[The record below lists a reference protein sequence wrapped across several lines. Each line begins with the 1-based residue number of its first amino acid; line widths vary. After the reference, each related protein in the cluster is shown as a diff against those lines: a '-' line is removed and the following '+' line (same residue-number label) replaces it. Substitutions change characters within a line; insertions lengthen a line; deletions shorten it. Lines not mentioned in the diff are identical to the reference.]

1 MLSKGL
7 KRKREEEEEEE
18 KEEEKE
24 ALAVDTW
31 WLDSDHPAVAQA
43 PPAVASSSLFD
54 LSVLKLHHSLRQSEP
69 DLRHLVLVVNT
80 LRRIQASMVPTAA
93 LPPVPSLPAAPGMAD
108 SLLASS
114 DAALSASMASL
125 LEDLSHIE
133 GLSQAPQPLAEE
145 GPQGRPLG
153 GAPPSL
159 GSLDLLDPATGCLLD
174 DGLEG
179 LFEDIDTSMYDS
191 ELWAPASEGLKPGP
205 EDGSGKEDTP
215 ELKETEL
222 KDTEL
227 DYLMDVLV
235 GTQALERPP
244 GPGR

>member
-7 KRKREEEEEEE
+7 KRKREEV
-18 KEEEKE
+18 EKE
-24 ALAVDTW
+24 ALVVDAW
-31 WLDSDHPAVAQA
+31 WPDPSHAAVAQA

-80 LRRIQASMVPTAA
+80 LRRIQASMAPAAA
-93 LPPVPSLPAAPGMAD
+93 LPPVPSPSAAAGVAD

-114 DAALSASMASL
+114 DAALSASVSSL

-133 GLSQAPQPLAEE
+133 GLSQAPQPLVDE
-145 GPQGRPLG
+145 GPPGRPAG
-153 GAPPSL
+153 GALPGL
-159 GSLDLLDPATGCLLD
+159 GALDLLGPATGCLLD

-191 ELWAPASEGLKPGP
+191 ELWAPASEGLKPSP
-205 EDGSGKEDTP
+205 EDEPGKEEAP
-215 ELKETEL
+215 ELDEA
-222 KDTEL
+222 EL

>member
-7 KRKREEEEEEE
+7 KRKREDELE
-18 KEEEKE
+18 KET
-24 ALAVDTW
+24 LAVDAW
-31 WLDSDHPAVAQA
+31 WLGPRPPAVAQA

-80 LRRIQASMVPTAA
+80 LRRIQASMAPEAP
-93 LPPVPSLPAAPGMAD
+93 LSPVPSPPPAPGAAAD

-133 GLSQAPQPLAEE
+133 GLSQAPQPLVDE
-145 GPQGRPLG
+145 GPPGRPTS

-159 GSLDLLDPATGCLLD
+159 GALDLLGPATGCLLD
-174 DGLEG
+174 DELEG

-191 ELWAPASEGLKPGP
+191 ELWAPASEGVKPGP
-205 EDGSGKEDTP
+205 EAGPGKEETL
-215 ELKETEL
+215 ELDEA
-222 KDTEL
+222 EL
-227 DYLMDVLV
+227 DYLLDVLV

>member
-1 MLSKGL
+1 MMLSKGL
-7 KRKREEEEEEE
+7 KRKREEEE
-18 KEEEKE
+18 KE
-24 ALAVDTW
+24 ALAVDAW
-31 WLDSDHPAVAQA
+31 WLDPGLPAVTQA
-43 PPAVASSSLFD
+43 PPAVASNSLFD

-80 LRRIQASMVPTAA
+80 LRRIQASMVPAAA
-93 LPPVPSLPAAPGMAD
+93 LPPVPTPPVAPGVAD
-108 SLLASS
+108 NLLASS

-133 GLSQAPQPLAEE
+133 GLSQAPQPLADE
-145 GPQGRPLG
+145 GPPGRPTG
-153 GAPPSL
+153 GAAPGL
-159 GSLDLLDPATGCLLD
+159 GALDLLGPATGCLLD

-191 ELWAPASEGLKPGP
+191 ELWAPASECLKPGP
-205 EDGSGKEDTP
+205 GDGPGKEEALGLD
-215 ELKETEL
+215 EA
-222 KDTEL
+222 EL

>member
-18 KEEEKE
+18 EPEKE

-31 WLDSDHPAVAQA
+31 WLDPRLPAVAQA
-43 PPAVASSSLFD
+43 PPAVPSNSLLD

-69 DLRHLVLVVNT
+69 DLRHLVLLVNT
-80 LRRIQASMVPTAA
+80 LRRIQASMEPEAT
-93 LPPVPSLPAAPGMAD
+93 LPSVPSPPEAPGVAAD

-133 GLSQAPQPLAEE
+133 GLSQAPQPLVDE
-145 GPQGRPLG
+145 GPPGRPSG
-153 GAPPSL
+153 GAPPGL
-159 GSLDLLDPATGCLLD
+159 GALDLLGPATGCLLD
-174 DGLEG
+174 DELEG

-205 EDGSGKEDTP
+205 EDGPGKEEGL
-215 ELKETEL
+215 ELDEAQ
-222 KDTEL
+222 L
-227 DYLMDVLV
+227 DYLLDVLV

>member
-7 KRKREEEEEEE
+7 KRKREEEETMES
-18 KEEEKE
+18 
-24 ALAVDTW
+24 LSVDSW
-31 WLDSDHPAVAQA
+31 WLDQSRPAVAQT
-43 PPAVASSSLFD
+43 PATVASSSLFD
-54 LSVLKLHHSLRQSEP
+54 LSVVKLHHSLRQSEP

-80 LRRIQASMVPTAA
+80 LRRIQASMEPTTVLPPESIQPTA
-93 LPPVPSLPAAPGMAD
+93 PSVAD
-108 SLLASS
+108 NFLSSS
-114 DAALSASMASL
+114 DAGLSASMASL

-133 GLSQAPQPLAEE
+133 DLNQVPQPQADE
-145 GPQGRPLG
+145 GPPGRSVGGVLPNLG
-153 GAPPSL
+153 A
-159 GSLDLLDPATGCLLD
+159 LDLLGPATGCLLD

-191 ELWAPASEGLKPGP
+191 ELWLPASEGLKPVPENGP
-205 EDGSGKEDTP
+205 AKEETP
-215 ELKETEL
+215 ELDEA
-222 KDTEL
+222 EL

>member
-7 KRKREEEEEEE
+7 KRKREEEEEE
-18 KEEEKE
+18 E

-108 SLLASS
+108 NLLASS

-145 GPQGRPLG
+145 GPQGRPIG

-159 GSLDLLDPATGCLLD
+159 GSLDLLDPATSCLLD

-205 EDGSGKEDTP
+205 EGGPGEEDAP

-222 KDTEL
+222 KETEL

>member
-7 KRKREEEEEEE
+7 KRKWEEEEEE
-18 KEEEKE
+18 KE
-24 ALAVDTW
+24 ALEVDAW
-31 WLDSDHPAVAQA
+31 WLDPGHPAVAQT
-43 PPAVASSSLFD
+43 PPAATASSSLFD

-80 LRRIQASMVPTAA
+80 LRRIQASMAPAATA
-93 LPPVPSLPAAPGMAD
+93 LPPVPSPPVAPSVPD

-133 GLSQAPQPLAEE
+133 GLSQAPPPLADE
-145 GPQGRPLG
+145 GPPGRPVA
-153 GAPPSL
+153 GAPPNL
-159 GSLDLLDPATGCLLD
+159 GALDLLGPASGCLLD
-174 DGLEG
+174 DEFEG

-191 ELWAPASEGLKPGP
+191 ELWAPASEDLKPGP
-205 EDGSGKEDTP
+205 EGGPGKEDTP
-215 ELKETEL
+215 ELDEA
-222 KDTEL
+222 EL

-235 GTQALERPP
+235 GTQALERSP

>member
-7 KRKREEEEEEE
+7 KRKREEAE
-18 KEEEKE
+18 E
-24 ALAVDTW
+24 ALGVDAW
-31 WLDSDHPAVAQA
+31 WLDPGHPAVAQT

-80 LRRIQASMVPTAA
+80 LRRIQASMAPAAA
-93 LPPVPSLPAAPGMAD
+93 LPPVPSPPVVPSVAD

-133 GLSQAPQPLAEE
+133 GLSQAPQPHADE
-145 GPQGRPLG
+145 GPPGRPLAG
-153 GAPPSL
+153 TPPSL
-159 GSLDLLDPATGCLLD
+159 GALDLLGPATGCLLD

-191 ELWAPASEGLKPGP
+191 ELWAPAP
-205 EDGSGKEDTP
+205 EDLKAAPEGGPGKEAAP
-215 ELKETEL
+215 ELDEA
-222 KDTEL
+222 EL

>member
-18 KEEEKE
+18 EKKEEEEKE
-24 ALAVDTW
+24 KETLAVDAW
-31 WLDSDHPAVAQA
+31 WLDPGHPAVAQA

-54 LSVLKLHHSLRQSEP
+54 LSVIKLHHSLRQSEP

-80 LRRIQASMVPTAA
+80 LRRIQASMAPTVVLPSVPN
-93 LPPVPSLPAAPGMAD
+93 PPPAPSMD
-108 SLLASS
+108 DNLLASS
-114 DAALSASMASL
+114 DAALSASVASL

-133 GLSQAPQPLAEE
+133 DLNQAPQPPADE
-145 GPQGRPLG
+145 GPPGRPIG

-159 GSLDLLDPATGCLLD
+159 GALDLLGPATGCLLD

-191 ELWAPASEGLKPGP
+191 ELWAPASEGFKPGP
-205 EDGSGKEDTP
+205 EDEPGKEEAP
-215 ELKETEL
+215 ELDEA
-222 KDTEL
+222 EL

-235 GTQALERPP
+235 GTQALERQP

>member
-7 KRKREEEEEEE
+7 KRKREEEE
-18 KEEEKE
+18 KE
-24 ALAVDTW
+24 ALSVDSW
-31 WLDSDHPAVAQA
+31 WLNQSHPAVAQT

-80 LRRIQASMVPTAA
+80 LRRIQASMEPTTA
-93 LPPVPSLPAAPGMAD
+93 LPPVPETPTSPSVAD

-114 DAALSASMASL
+114 DASLSASMASL
-125 LEDLSHIE
+125 LEDLNHIE
-133 GLSQAPQPLAEE
+133 DLNQVPQPQADE
-145 GPQGRPLG
+145 GPPGRSVAS
-153 GAPPSL
+153 APPTL
-159 GSLDLLDPATGCLLD
+159 GSLDLLGPATGCLLE

-191 ELWAPASEGLKPGP
+191 ELWVPASEDLKTGP
-205 EDGSGKEDTP
+205 EGGPDKEETP
-215 ELKETEL
+215 ELDEA
-222 KDTEL
+222 EL

>member
-1 MLSKGL
+1 MMLSKGL
-7 KRKREEEEEEE
+7 KRKREEEEEE
-18 KEEEKE
+18 KE
-24 ALAVDTW
+24 ALTVDAW
-31 WLDSDHPAVAQA
+31 WLDPSHPAVAQA

-80 LRRIQASMVPTAA
+80 LRRFQASMVPTAS
-93 LPPVPSLPAAPGMAD
+93 LPPVPSVPAAPGMAD
-108 SLLASS
+108 NLLASS

-133 GLSQAPQPLAEE
+133 GLSQAPQPLADE
-145 GPQGRPLG
+145 GPPGRPTA
-153 GAPPSL
+153 GAPPGL
-159 GSLDLLDPATGCLLD
+159 GALDLLGPATGCLLD

-205 EDGSGKEDTP
+205 EDGPVKEQPP
-215 ELKETEL
+215 ELDEA
-222 KDTEL
+222 EL

>member
-18 KEEEKE
+18 E

-93 LPPVPSLPAAPGMAD
+93 LPPVPSLPAAPGVAD
-108 SLLASS
+108 NLLASS

-145 GPQGRPLG
+145 GPQGRPIG

-159 GSLDLLDPATGCLLD
+159 GSLDLLDPATSCLLD

-205 EDGSGKEDTP
+205 EGGPGEEDAP

-222 KDTEL
+222 KETEL

>member
-7 KRKREEEEEEE
+7 KRKWEQEEEE
-18 KEEEKE
+18 KET
-24 ALAVDTW
+24 LAVDTW
-31 WLDSDHPAVAQA
+31 WLDSGHPTVAQA
-43 PPAVASSSLFD
+43 PQAVASSSLVD

-69 DLRHLVLVVNT
+69 NLRHLVLLVNT
-80 LRRIQASMVPTAA
+80 LRRIQATMVPETS
-93 LPPVPSLPAAPGMAD
+93 LSPVPSPPAAPGVVD

-114 DAALSASMASL
+114 DDLSASMASL

-133 GLSQAPQPLAEE
+133 GLSQAPQPLADE
-145 GPQGRPLG
+145 GPLGRSSG
-153 GAPPSL
+153 GAQSSL
-159 GSLDLLDPATGCLLD
+159 GALDLLGPATGCLLD

-191 ELWAPASEGLKPGP
+191 EFWAPVSENLKPGP
-205 EDGSGKEDTP
+205 VEEPSKEETP
-215 ELKETEL
+215 EL
-222 KDTEL
+222 DEL

-244 GPGR
+244 GPGS

>member
-18 KEEEKE
+18 E

-108 SLLASS
+108 NLLASS

-133 GLSQAPQPLAEE
+133 GLSQTPQPLAEE
-145 GPQGRPLG
+145 GPQGRPIG

-159 GSLDLLDPATGCLLD
+159 GSLDLLDPATSCLLD

-205 EDGSGKEDTP
+205 EGGPGEEDAP

-222 KDTEL
+222 KETEL

>member
-1 MLSKGL
+1 MMLSKGL
-7 KRKREEEEEEE
+7 KRKREEEQE
-18 KEEEKE
+18 KET
-24 ALAVDTW
+24 LAVDTW
-31 WLDSDHPAVAQA
+31 WLDPSLPAVAQPP
-43 PPAVASSSLFD
+43 PPATSSSLFD

-80 LRRIQASMVPTAA
+80 LRRVQASMAPEPT
-93 LPPVPSLPAAPGMAD
+93 LPPVPSPSAAPCVAD

-133 GLSQAPQPLAEE
+133 GLSQAPQPLVDE
-145 GPQGRPLG
+145 GPPGRPTG
-153 GAPPSL
+153 GSPPSL
-159 GSLDLLDPATGCLLD
+159 GALDLLGPATGCLLD
-174 DGLEG
+174 DELEG

-191 ELWAPASEGLKPGP
+191 ELWAPASEALKPGP
-205 EDGSGKEDTP
+205 EDGPGKEEAL
-215 ELKETEL
+215 ELDEA
-222 KDTEL
+222 EL
-227 DYLMDVLV
+227 DYLLDVLV

>member
-1 MLSKGL
+1 MMLSKGL
-7 KRKREEEEEEE
+7 KRKREDEPE
-18 KEEEKE
+18 KET
-24 ALAVDTW
+24 LAVDTW
-31 WLDSDHPAVAQA
+31 WLDPRLPAVAQA
-43 PPAVASSSLFD
+43 PPPVASSSLFD

-80 LRRIQASMVPTAA
+80 LRRIQASMAPEAP
-93 LPPVPSLPAAPGMAD
+93 LPPVPSPPAAPGVEAD

-133 GLSQAPQPLAEE
+133 GLSQAPQPLADE
-145 GPQGRPLG
+145 GPPGRPTG
-153 GAPPSL
+153 AAPPSL
-159 GSLDLLDPATGCLLD
+159 GALDLLGPATGCLLD
-174 DGLEG
+174 DELEG

-205 EDGSGKEDTP
+205 EAGPGKEETL
-215 ELKETEL
+215 ELDEA
-222 KDTEL
+222 EL
-227 DYLMDVLV
+227 DYLLDVLV
-235 GTQALERPP
+235 GTQSLERPP

>member
-1 MLSKGL
+1 MMLSKGL
-7 KRKREEEEEEE
+7 KRKRAEEEA
-18 KEEEKE
+18 EEEKE
-24 ALAVDTW
+24 ALEVDAW
-31 WLDSDHPAVAQA
+31 WLDPGHPAVAQA

-80 LRRIQASMVPTAA
+80 LRRIQASMAPTAA
-93 LPPVPSLPAAPGMAD
+93 LPPVPSLPAAPGVAD
-108 SLLASS
+108 NLLASS

-133 GLSQAPQPLAEE
+133 GLSQAPQPLADE
-145 GPQGRPLG
+145 GPPGRPIV

-159 GSLDLLDPATGCLLD
+159 GTLDLLGPATGCLLD

-191 ELWAPASEGLKPGP
+191 ELWAPESEGLKPVP
-205 EDGSGKEDTP
+205 EDGSGKEEAP
-215 ELKETEL
+215 ELDEA
-222 KDTEL
+222 EL

>member
-1 MLSKGL
+1 MMLSKGL
-7 KRKREEEEEEE
+7 KRKREEEEEE
-18 KEEEKE
+18 

-31 WLDSDHPAVAQA
+31 WLDPGHPAVAQA
-43 PPAVASSSLFD
+43 APAVASSSLFD

-80 LRRIQASMVPTAA
+80 LRRIQESMTPPTT
-93 LPPVPSLPAAPGMAD
+93 LPPVPNPPAAPSVAD
-108 SLLASS
+108 NLLASS
-114 DAALSASMASL
+114 DVALSASVASL

-133 GLSQAPQPLAEE
+133 GLNQVPQPLADE
-145 GPQGRPLG
+145 GPPGRPVG
-153 GAPPSL
+153 GAPASL
-159 GSLDLLDPATGCLLD
+159 GALDLLGPATGCLLD

-191 ELWAPASEGLKPGP
+191 ELWVPPSEGLKPGP
-205 EDGSGKEDTP
+205 ENGPGKEETP
-215 ELKETEL
+215 ELDEA
-222 KDTEL
+222 EL

>member
-1 MLSKGL
+1 MMLSKGL
-7 KRKREEEEEEE
+7 KRKREEEEEE
-18 KEEEKE
+18 KET
-24 ALAVDTW
+24 LAVDAW
-31 WLDSDHPAVAQA
+31 WLDPSHSAVAQG

-80 LRRIQASMVPTAA
+80 LRRIQASMAPTAA
-93 LPPVPSLPAAPGMAD
+93 LPPVPTPPTAPSVAD
-108 SLLASS
+108 NLLASS
-114 DAALSASMASL
+114 
-125 LEDLSHIE
+125 
-133 GLSQAPQPLAEE
+133 
-145 GPQGRPLG
+145 
-153 GAPPSL
+153 PSL
-159 GSLDLLDPATGCLLD
+159 GALDLLGPATGCLLD

-191 ELWAPASEGLKPGP
+191 ELWAPVSEGHKSSP
-205 EDGSGKEDTP
+205 EDGPGKEVGPDLD
-215 ELKETEL
+215 EA
-222 KDTEL
+222 EL

>member
-1 MLSKGL
+1 MLSKRL

-18 KEEEKE
+18 EEKE
-24 ALAVDTW
+24 VLSVDSW
-31 WLDSDHPAVAQA
+31 WLDQSHPAVAQT

-80 LRRIQASMVPTAA
+80 LRRIQASMEPTTAA
-93 LPPVPSLPAAPGMAD
+93 LPSVPVSPPAPSVAD

-114 DAALSASMASL
+114 DAGLSASMASL
-125 LEDLSHIE
+125 LEDLDHIE
-133 GLSQAPQPLAEE
+133 DLNQAPQPQAED
-145 GPQGRPLG
+145 GPLG
-153 GAPPSL
+153 RCVAGVPSTL
-159 GSLDLLDPATGCLLD
+159 GSLDLLGPATGCLLD

-191 ELWAPASEGLKPGP
+191 ELWVPASEDLKPGP
-205 EDGSGKEDTP
+205 ENGPAKEETP
-215 ELKETEL
+215 ELDEA
-222 KDTEL
+222 EL

>member
-7 KRKREEEEEEE
+7 KRKREEEEE
-18 KEEEKE
+18 KE
-24 ALAVDTW
+24 ALEVDTW
-31 WLDSDHPAVAQA
+31 WLDPGHPAVAQ
-43 PPAVASSSLFD
+43 PSPAVASSSLFD

-80 LRRIQASMVPTAA
+80 LRRIQASMAPAA
-93 LPPVPSLPAAPGMAD
+93 ELPSVPSPPIAPSMAD
-108 SLLASS
+108 NLLASS

-133 GLSQAPQPLAEE
+133 GLSQAPQPLADES
-145 GPQGRPLG
+145 PPGRPIG

-159 GSLDLLDPATGCLLD
+159 GALDLLGPATGCLLD
-174 DGLEG
+174 DGFEG

-191 ELWAPASEGLKPGP
+191 ELWAPASEGLKPAP
-205 EDGSGKEDTP
+205 EDGPGREDAP
-215 ELKETEL
+215 ELDEA
-222 KDTEL
+222 EL

-244 GPGR
+244 EPGR

>member
-7 KRKREEEEEEE
+7 KRKREEEQEEETQ
-18 KEEEKE
+18 
-24 ALAVDTW
+24 ALEVNTW
-31 WLDSDHPAVAQA
+31 WVSPGQPSSVTQ
-43 PPAVASSSLFD
+43 PPPVPVASSSLFD

-80 LRRIQASMVPTAA
+80 LRRIQASMVPPAA
-93 LPPVPSLPAAPGMAD
+93 LPPMPSPPAVPDVAD
-108 SLLASS
+108 SPLASS
-114 DAALSASMASL
+114 DAGLSDSIASL

-133 GLSQAPQPLAEE
+133 GLSQAPQPLADE
-145 GPQGRPLG
+145 GPPGRPMGTAPAGLG
-153 GAPPSL
+153 A
-159 GSLDLLDPATGCLLD
+159 LDLLSPAAGCLLD

-191 ELWAPASEGLKPGP
+191 ELWAPTSEGLKTGP
-205 EDGSGKEDTP
+205 EAEPSKEEAP
-215 ELKETEL
+215 ELDEA
-222 KDTEL
+222 EL